1 MPNRFARRIR
11 DGAIRTPGDLKTEFK
26 ALAKAYH
33 PDLAGQAAGEEFI
46 RVRSEYESALRN
58 FEVHRF
64 RTRPKSVRRGDAGGA
79 DTPSAGAAPGVFAAL
94 AVLRKRGFPKKPRHE
109 KERYRYEYARY
120 RFETALG
127 ELGEGFKTPLE
138 DIEGSLIELRF
149 ADPETLASV
158 LSYLDA
164 LTDYSLRGLPAMR
177 TFLAQQSSSL
187 QSDPRIPEPVKRFLA
202 GLSRVLAL
210 WDALPNP

>member
-33 PDLAGQAAGEEFI
+33 PDLAGHAAGEEFI

-64 RTRPKSVRRGDAGGA
+64 RTRTKPFRPGHTGGA
-79 DTPSAGAAPGVFAAL
+79 DTPSVGAVPGVFAAL

-127 ELGEGFKTPLE
+127 ELGEGFRTPLE
-138 DIEGSLIELRF
+138 EIEGSMIDLRSGH
-149 ADPETLASV
+149 PESLASV

-164 LTDYSLRGLPAMR
+164 LTDYSARGLPAMR
-177 TFLAQQSSSL
+177 TFLARQSSSL
-187 QSDPRIPEPVKRFLA
+187 QSDPRIPESIKLLLA
-202 GLSRVLAL
+202 ELSRALAL